1 MSYKYQTNRYRKGFR
16 WRVKSPKRIK
26 MKMSPVVFSQTEKLY
41 HYTTLD
47 NAIAIISTG
56 CFRMSKFEKMND
68 INESYRP
75 ILCYIEDYDSDKDYE
90 KLDVAERE
98 LQNYRQASMTID
110 DTLPGFALST
120 MWGHYADNGKG
131 VCIVFDK
138 WLLLEKLRIGGA
150 YYPLRIK
157 YTDNYD
163 CNIFITGDPAK
174 YFRDNINA
182 LFFEKSDEWKHEQEF
197 RIIRYCRDKPSN
209 FYVNDCIIAIIM
221 CYGEE
226 GSQND
231 EPVFNSANYRR
242 LKSLFPD
249 IPILEWSNGPC
260 GYTLRDD
267 DDKSWYPEPEKYDID
282 I

>member
-1 MSYKYQTNRYRKGFR
+1 MSYKYKVNRYRKGFKCR
-16 WRVKSPKRIK
+16 NKYTKST
-26 MKMSPVVFSQTEKLY
+26 KMSPIAFSQIEKLY
-41 HYTTLD
+41 HYTTID
-47 NAIAIISTG
+47 SAIAIISTG
-56 CFRMSKFEKMND
+56 CFRMSKLEKMND

-75 ILCYIEDYDSDKDYE
+75 ISCYIESYNSDKDYE
-90 KLDVAERE
+90 TLTAAEKE

-120 MWGHYADNGKG
+120 MWGHYADKGRG

-138 WLLLEKLRIGGA
+138 WLLLEKLRIGGE
-150 YYPLRIK
+150 YHPLRVE
-157 YTDNYD
+157 YTDNYNN
-163 CNIFITGDPAK
+163 NIFIKGDPAK
-174 YFRDNINA
+174 YFQDNINA
-182 LFFEKSDEWKHEQEF
+182 LFFRKSDEWKHEQEF

-209 FYVNDCIIAIIM
+209 FYVYDCIIAIIM

-231 EPVFNSANYRR
+231 EPVFNSKSYRR

-267 DDKSWYPEPEKYDID
+267 DENSWYPMPEKYDID